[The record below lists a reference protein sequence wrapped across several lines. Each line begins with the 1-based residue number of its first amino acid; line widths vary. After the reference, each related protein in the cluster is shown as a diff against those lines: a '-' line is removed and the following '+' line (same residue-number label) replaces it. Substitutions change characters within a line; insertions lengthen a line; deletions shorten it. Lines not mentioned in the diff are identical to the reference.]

1 MEAFLDKDKK
11 VGVIKYGDTATEIP
25 IDIYDGGN
33 TVIVKDFEDYTVTL
47 EVDGTYAVGNYA
59 LDIARMYEFF
69 HDGNSISYERT
80 DYTPILFTPNE
91 VSDIEKYLTFEIGED
106 KILAVWLNDNASDKI
121 KASVKELNL
130 ALEEVYLIAY
140 TVGVESE
147 LPVACHPNQLV
158 LTLPEDFYSRI
169 SRPTIGS
176 FKSTLVKIKFTIDG
190 QTMDDLRLNIV
201 DSLINYDEVTDED
214 KLDNQPAQGPAIDTP
229 KGSRK
234 TAYDSVDSLFD
245 ETGYDN

>member
-33 TVIVKDFEDYTVTL
+33 TVVVKDFEDYTITL
-47 EVDGTYAVGNYA
+47 EAG
-59 LDIARMYEFF
+59 
-69 HDGNSISYERT
+69 
-80 DYTPILFTPNE
+80 
-91 VSDIEKYLTFEIGED
+91 
-106 KILAVWLNDNASDKI
+106 
-121 KASVKELNL
+121 
-130 ALEEVYLIAY
+130 
-140 TVGVESE
+140 GVESE
-147 LPVACHPNQLV
+147 LPVTCHPNKLV

-214 KLDNQPAQGPAIDTP
+214 KLDNQPVQGPAIDTP
-229 KGSRK
+229 KGNRK